1 MKNLYI
7 KLYFINFLL
16 NIILNFI
23 VGSLNNIN
31 EIILFNLI
39 TIFLIEFFF
48 SKRESIGLNLTIG
61 SIAMIST
68 ILATLVVSSV
78 LSMIILGVFKD
89 DGKVFLKKINIY
101 PPDTS
106 LVDYVLGNK
115 PKNTNVSK
123 NDIYSKYLDKKL
135 FKELGDISTIEVKNL
150 KFNEDI
156 VLPVMMY
163 ANTISA
169 LTACDIIVKV
179 YDEYKNE
186 KLENLSNFN
195 TNKDKK
201 IEECKLVKEIYE
213 KYKYMY
219 ELTVKNK
226 KIPNFYYLPITTND
240 SEKKVEFLGMF
251 PTMKECQYYSDIF
264 KNKDIYLIGNCK
276 NYKR

>member
-1 MKNLYI
+1 M
-7 KLYFINFLL
+7 
-16 NIILNFI
+16 
-23 VGSLNNIN
+23 VSSLNNIN

-101 PPDTS
+101 PPDSS

-115 PKNTNVSK
+115 PKNTNVGK
-123 NDIYSKYLDKKL
+123 NDIFSKYLDKKL
-135 FKELGDISTIEVKNL
+135 FKELGDISTIEVKNV

-186 KLENLSNFN
+186 KQENLSNFN
-195 TNKDKK
+195 KNKDKK